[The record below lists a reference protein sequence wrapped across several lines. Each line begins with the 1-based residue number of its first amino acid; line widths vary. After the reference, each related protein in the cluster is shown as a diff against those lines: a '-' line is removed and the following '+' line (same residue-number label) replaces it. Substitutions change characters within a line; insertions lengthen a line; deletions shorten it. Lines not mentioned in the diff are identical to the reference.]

1 MIVHDH
7 RTRAIVTRSPQDLIT
22 DGLFKMVALELLPAP
37 HNVISAVHLANAL
50 GASVKA
56 PLNTPIDLAD
66 APTKVG
72 KARANAVEAARS
84 IGRLTKK
91 ARSPAQYYRES
102 EAASKGAD
110 EKATDAAST
119 STIGKAG
126 ASMRV

>member
-1 MIVHDH
+1 MHFSYVL
-7 RTRAIVTRSPQDLIT
+7 PQDLID

-37 HNVISAVHLANAL
+37 HNVVSAVHLANAL

-66 APTKVG
+66 ASTNMVG

-84 IGRLTKK
+84 MRRLTKR
-91 ARSPAQYYRES
+91 ARGPAQYYRES
-102 EAASKGAD
+102 GAASKGAD

-119 STIGKAG
+119 STIGKAE